1 MRFPGGAAQ
10 QSIDS
15 HLRHV
20 EVGPAGAGGSDIP
33 CVSTD
38 VVYDL

>member
-15 HLRHV
+15 HIRHV

-33 CVSTD
+33 CVSAD